1 LLWHGWGG
9 LCACLQT
16 SDSDSRSN
24 HAEEIRMKRLHVHV
38 SVDDLGQ
45 SIRGPGNAGDGFRVH
60 GALGTKLRAIGR
72 IEGASSSR
80 LDVA

>member
-1 LLWHGWGG
+1 
-9 LCACLQT
+9 
-16 SDSDSRSN
+16 
-24 HAEEIRMKRLHVHV
+24 MKRLHVHV

-45 SIRGPGNAGDGFRVH
+45 SIRGPGSAGDGFRVH